1 MLPLWSEWERN
12 RKMDKSLKRD
22 EQAILLLRKLYQN
35 YGYQPYK
42 MSRFEEYDLYVRNKD
57 FLVSDQVITFS
68 DRRGKL
74 LALKPD
80 VTLSIIKNAGKAADT
95 QRVYYNE
102 NVYRVDPQ
110 TRAFREI
117 MQTGLECI
125 GNLST
130 LDVAEVVLL
139 AAQSLAK
146 LGNHFVLDISHMGLV
161 GGILRNSGLSQESQ
175 ELAMQYLHQKN
186 SHELR
191 RLCQQENCDDT
202 MLMALVQSDGTPSVV
217 FEKLLGCKTDPVL
230 NSSLTQL
237 QDICGVLEDFG
248 FGANIRVDFSVGS
261 DMKYYSGVVFK
272 GYLEGITTWIL
283 SGGQYDKLL
292 QKMGRSGNAVGFA
305 IYLNLLEQIREK
317 TQFDVDTVLLYDN
330 AVPMKQVLDAA
341 AALRKETNVL
351 TVSKLPENARWRR
364 LYKLQEGEAILV
376 EDNG

>member
-1 MLPLWSEWERN
+1 
-12 RKMDKSLKRD
+12 MDKILKKD
-22 EQAILLLRKLYQN
+22 EQAILLLRKLYQS

-68 DRRGKL
+68 DRQGKL

-80 VTLSIIKNAGKAADT
+80 VTLSIIKNAGKTADI

-125 GNLST
+125 GNLSSA
-130 LDVAEVVLL
+130 DVAEVVLL
-139 AAQSLAK
+139 AAQSLSK
-146 LGNHFVLDISHMGLV
+146 LGENFVLDISHMGIV
-161 GGILRNSGLSQESQ
+161 GGMLRKSGLSHEGQKQ
-175 ELAMQYLHQKN
+175 ALQFLHQKN

-191 RLCQQENCDDT
+191 RLCEAENCPADN
-202 MLMALVQSDGTPSVV
+202 LLALAECSGTPGEV
-217 FEKLLGCKTDPVL
+217 FAKIQNVQIGEPIA
-230 NSSLTQL
+230 QL
-237 QDICGVLEDFG
+237 QQICSVLETFG
-248 FGANIRVDFSVGS
+248 FGDKLRVDFSVGT

-292 QKMGRSGNAVGFA
+292 QKMGRGGNAVGFA

-317 TQFDVDTVLLYDN
+317 TDFDVDAVLLY
-330 AVPMKQVLDAA
+330 AEDADTAELMSVA
-341 AALRKETNVL
+341 AQLRQQTNVL
-351 TVSKLPENARWRR
+351 TVTGLPQNLRWRK
-364 LYKLQEGEAILV
+364 LYQLKEGEATLV
-376 EDNG
+376 ENNG

>member
-1 MLPLWSEWERN
+1 
-12 RKMDKSLKRD
+12 MDKSLRKD
-22 EQAILLLRKLYQN
+22 EQAILLLRKLYQS

-68 DRRGKL
+68 DRSGKL

-80 VTLSIIKNAGKAADT
+80 VTLSIIKNAGKTADV

-125 GNLST
+125 GSLSSA
-130 LDVAEVVLL
+130 DVAEVVLL
-139 AAQSLAK
+139 AAQSLER
-146 LGNHFVLDISHMGLV
+146 LGQNFVLDISHMGIV
-161 GGILRNSGLSQESQ
+161 GQVLLRSGLSHEGQTRA
-175 ELAMQYLHQKN
+175 LQYLHQKN

-191 RLCQQENCDDT
+191 KLCEEENCSADD
-202 MLMALVQSDGTPSVV
+202 LLVLAACSGSPEEVFAKLRVLPS
-217 FEKLLGCKTDPVL
+217 
-230 NSSLTQL
+230 NSSMEQL
-237 QDICGVLEDFG
+237 RQICNVLEAFG
-248 FGANIRVDFSVGS
+248 YGGRIRVDFSVGT

-292 QKMGRSGNAVGFA
+292 QKMGKTGNAVGFA

-317 TQFDVDTVLLYDN
+317 AAFDVDAVLLYPEGTD
-330 AVPMKQVLDAA
+330 PMELMSAA
-341 AALRKETNVL
+341 AKLRQQTNVL
-351 TVSKLPENARWRR
+351 TLKYLPQNLRWQKL
-364 LYKLQEGEAILV
+364 YQFKEGEAVLV
-376 EDNG
+376 ENHG

>member
-1 MLPLWSEWERN
+1 
-12 RKMDKSLKRD
+12 MDRILKKD
-22 EQAILLLRKLYQN
+22 EQAILLLRKLYQG

-68 DRRGKL
+68 DRSGKL

-80 VTLSIIKNAGKAADT
+80 VTLSIIKNAGKSADV

-125 GNLST
+125 GDLSSA
-130 LDVAEVVLL
+130 DVAEVVLL
-139 AAQSLAK
+139 AAQSLEK
-146 LGNHFVLDISHMGLV
+146 LGKNFVLDISHMGIV
-161 GGILRNSGLSQESQ
+161 SGVLRRCELSHEGQKRA
-175 ELAMQYLHQKN
+175 LQYLHQKN
-186 SHELR
+186 AHELR
-191 RLCQQENCDDT
+191 HLCEEENCAADD
-202 MLMALVQSDGTPSVV
+202 LLALAECSGAPKEV
-217 FEKLLGCKTDPVL
+217 FEKLQNMQIGKPFA
-230 NSSLTQL
+230 QL
-237 QDICGVLEDFG
+237 QQICSVLETFG
-248 FGANIRVDFSVGS
+248 FGDNIRVDFSVGT

-292 QKMGRSGNAVGFA
+292 QKMGRGGNAVGFA

-317 TQFDVDTVLLYDN
+317 TDFDVDAVVLYPEEMD
-330 AVPMKQVLDAA
+330 AAQVLAA
-341 AALRKETNVL
+341 AAVLRKEENVL
-351 TVSKLPENARWRR
+351 TVTRLPENLRWRK
-364 LYKLQEGEAILV
+364 LYAFQNGEAVLI
-376 EDNG
+376 ENNG

>member
-1 MLPLWSEWERN
+1 
-12 RKMDKSLKRD
+12 MDKILKKD
-22 EQAILLLRKLYQN
+22 EQAILLLRKLYQA

-68 DRRGKL
+68 DRSGKL

-80 VTLSIIKNAGKAADT
+80 VTLSIIKNAGKSVDV

-125 GNLST
+125 GTLSAA
-130 LDVAEVVLL
+130 DVAEVVLL
-139 AAQSLAK
+139 AAQSLSK
-146 LGNHFVLDISHMGLV
+146 LGENFVLDISHMGIVSQVLSQ
-161 GGILRNSGLSQESQ
+161 SGLSHEGQNHA
-175 ELAMQYLHQKN
+175 LQYLHQKN

-191 RLCQQENCDDT
+191 RLCEEENCSAED
-202 MLMALVQSDGTPSVV
+202 LLVLAACSGSPGEV
-217 FEKLLGCKTDPVL
+217 FAKIQNIHTGEAFD
-230 NSSLTQL
+230 QL
-237 QDICGVLEDFG
+237 RQICGVLETFG
-248 FGANIRVDFSVGS
+248 FADKIRVDFSVGT

-292 QKMGRSGNAVGFA
+292 QKMGRTGNAVGFA
-305 IYLNLLEQIREK
+305 IYLNLLEQIRE
-317 TQFDVDTVLLYDN
+317 TAAFDVDAVLLYPEDTDP
-330 AVPMKQVLDAA
+330 AELMSAA
-341 AALRKETNVL
+341 AQLRQQTNVL
-351 TVSKLPENARWRR
+351 TVTRLPQNLRWQKLYGLR
-364 LYKLQEGEAILV
+364 EGEAVLI
-376 EDNG
+376 ENNG

>member
-1 MLPLWSEWERN
+1 
-12 RKMDKSLKRD
+12 MDKILKKD
-22 EQAILLLRKLYQN
+22 EQAILLLRKLYQS
-35 YGYQPYK
+35 YGYQSYK

-80 VTLSIIKNAGKAADT
+80 VTLSIIKNAGKSNHI

-125 GNLST
+125 GDLNAM
-130 LDVAEVVLL
+130 DVVEVVLL
-139 AAQSLAK
+139 AAQSLSQ
-146 LGNHFVLDISHMGLV
+146 LGENFVLDISHMGLV
-161 GGILRNSGLSQESQ
+161 GGILRSSGLSTEGQEK
-175 ELAMQYLHQKN
+175 ARYFLHQKN

-191 RLCQQENCDDT
+191 RLCEKENCNADA
-202 MLMALVQSDGTPSVV
+202 LLILVQSGGSPWQV
-217 FEKLLGCKTDPVL
+217 FESIRSVCD
-230 NSSLTQL
+230 NDSLVQL
-237 QDICGVLEDFG
+237 QQICGVLEDFG

-292 QKMGRSGNAVGFA
+292 QKMGRGGNAVGFA

-317 TQFDVDTVLLYDN
+317 SQFDVDTVLLHAPD
-330 AVPMKQVLDAA
+330 APIEQVMAA
-341 AALRKETNVL
+341 ASSLRKDVNVL
-351 TVSKLPENARWRR
+351 TVTRLPENLRWRR
-364 LYKLQEGEAILV
+364 LYEMKEGEATLV

>member
-1 MLPLWSEWERN
+1 MEAML
-12 RKMDKSLKRD
+12 KKD

-35 YGYQPYK
+35 YGYQSYK

-68 DRRGKL
+68 DKSGKL

-80 VTLSIIKNAGKAADT
+80 VTLSIIKNAGKTTDGV

-125 GNLST
+125 GRLQDA
-130 LDVAEVVLL
+130 DVAEVALL
-139 AAQSLAK
+139 AAQSLAA
-146 LGNHFVLDISHMGLV
+146 LGDRFVLDISHMGIV
-161 GGILRNSGLSQESQ
+161 GNILEKSGLSPAGQKA
-175 ELAMQYLHQKN
+175 AMRYLHQKN
-186 SHELR
+186 SHELIK
-191 RLCQQENCDDT
+191 LCGDENCDPKP
-202 MLMALVQSDGTPSVV
+202 LLV
-217 FEKLLGCKTDPVL
+217 LLQNSGEPKQVL
-230 NSSLTQL
+230 DLLEENAAVTQL
-237 QDICGVLEDFG
+237 RRICDVLAAAG
-248 FGANIRVDFSVGS
+248 FGKQIRVDFSVGS

-292 QKMGRSGNAVGFA
+292 QKMGRGGSAVGFA
-305 IYLNLLEQIREK
+305 IYLNLLEQIRQ
-317 TQFDVDTVLLYDN
+317 TPDFDVDGVLLYREDT
-330 AVPMKQVLDAA
+330 PMEQVLTAA
-341 AALRKETNVL
+341 AQLRKQINLLTATVL
-351 TVSKLPENARWRR
+351 PKDLRWRK
-364 LYKLQEGEAILV
+364 LYQLQEGEAVLL

>member
-1 MLPLWSEWERN
+1 METI
-12 RKMDKSLKRD
+12 LKRD
-22 EQAILLLRKLYQN
+22 EQAVLLLRRLYQS
-35 YGYQPYK
+35 YGYRSYK

-68 DRRGKL
+68 DRTGKL

-80 VTLSIIKNAGKAADT
+80 VTLSIIKNAGKSSGI

-125 GNLST
+125 GSLCDA
-130 LDVAEVVLL
+130 DVAEVVLL
-139 AAQSLAK
+139 AAQSLEK
-146 LGNHFVLDISHMGLV
+146 LGENFVLDISHMGIV
-161 GGILRNSGLSQESQ
+161 AEVMESSGLSKAGQEQ
-175 ELAMQYLHQKN
+175 AMQCLHQKN

-191 RLCQQENCDDT
+191 RLCEKENCDET
-202 MLMALVQSDGTPSVV
+202 ALMTLVQAVGTPWTV
-217 FEKLLGCKTDPVL
+217 FEQLLKFMDAEL
-230 NSSLTQL
+230 QASLTQL
-237 QDICGVLEDFG
+237 QQICGVLEDFG
-248 FGANIRVDFSVGS
+248 FGDRIRVDFSVGT

-317 TQFDVDTVLLYDN
+317 TDFDVDIVLLYPVDVD
-330 AVPMKQVLDAA
+330 AAQVMAAA
-341 AALRKETNVL
+341 AALRKESNVL
-351 TVSKLPENARWRR
+351 TVSSLPENLRWRK
-364 LYKLQEGEAILV
+364 LYELREGEAKLI
-376 EDNG
+376 ENNG

>member
-1 MLPLWSEWERN
+1 
-12 RKMDKSLKRD
+12 MDKCLKKE
-22 EQAILLLRKLYQN
+22 EQAILLLRKLYQS
-35 YGYQPYK
+35 YGYQPNK

-80 VTLSIIKNAGKAADT
+80 VTLSIIKNAGKSRNI

-125 GNLST
+125 GNLSSA
-130 LDVAEVVLL
+130 DVAEVVLL
-139 AAQSLAK
+139 AAKSLQK
-146 LGNHFVLDISHMGLV
+146 LGEKFVLDISHMGLV
-161 GGILRNSGLSQESQ
+161 GRILGKSGLSSEGQEK
-175 ELAMQYLHQKN
+175 AMLYLHQKN

-191 RLCQQENCDDT
+191 RLCQKENCDGEA
-202 MLMALVQSDGTPSVV
+202 LLALVQSDGVPSEV
-217 FEKLLGCKTDPVL
+217 FETLQCWVQEDP
-230 NSSLTQL
+230 SLAQL
-237 QDICGVLEDFG
+237 QQICGILEAFG
-248 FGANIRVDFSVGS
+248 FADHIRVDFSVGT

-305 IYLNLLEQIREK
+305 IYLNLLEQIRESA
-317 TQFDVDTVLLYDN
+317 QYDVDTVLLYPKD
-330 AVPMKQVLDAA
+330 ADMLQVFAA
-341 AALRKETNVL
+341 AERLRNERNVL
-351 TVSKLPENARWRR
+351 AVNRLPENFRWRK
-364 LYKLQEGEAILV
+364 LYALKDGEAIEV
-376 EDNG
+376 ENNG

>member
-1 MLPLWSEWERN
+1 
-12 RKMDKSLKRD
+12 MDKILKKE
-22 EQAILLLRKLYQN
+22 EQAILLLRKLYQM

-80 VTLSIIKNAGKAADT
+80 VTLSIIKNAGKSADV

-125 GNLST
+125 GELSSA
-130 LDVAEVVLL
+130 DVAEVVLL

-146 LGNHFVLDISHMGLV
+146 LGENFVLDISHMGLV
-161 GGILRNSGLSQESQ
+161 ANILGRSGLSAEGQEKA
-175 ELAMQYLHQKN
+175 LLYLHQKN
-186 SHELR
+186 SHELH
-191 RLCQQENCDDT
+191 RLCREENCSEEG
-202 MLMALVQSDGTPSVV
+202 LMALVQSCGSPNMVFAQLSAIAQEDPSLV
-217 FEKLLGCKTDPVL
+217 
-230 NSSLTQL
+230 QL
-237 QDICGVLEDFG
+237 QQICKILENHG
-248 FGANIRVDFSVGS
+248 FGEKIRVDFSVGT

-272 GYLEGITTWIL
+272 GYLEGLTTWIL

-305 IYLNLLEQIREK
+305 IYLNLLEQIRE
-317 TQFDVDTVLLYDN
+317 TSQYDVDAVLLYPETADIAQVF
-330 AVPMKQVLDAA
+330 AVAEK
-341 AALRKETNVL
+341 LRETYNVL
-351 TVSKLPENARWRR
+351 TVSRLPENLRWRK
-364 LYKLQEGEAILV
+364 LYTLENGEVKEI
-376 EDNG
+376 ENNG

>member
-1 MLPLWSEWERN
+1 
-12 RKMDKSLKRD
+12 MDKCLKKE
-22 EQAILLLRKLYQN
+22 EQAILLLRKLYGS

-80 VTLSIIKNAGKAADT
+80 VTLSIIKNAGKSGDI

-125 GNLST
+125 GDLSSA
-130 LDVAEVVLL
+130 DVAEVVLL
-139 AAQSLAK
+139 AAKSLQQ
-146 LGNHFVLDISHMGLV
+146 LGEHFVLDISHMGLV
-161 GGILRNSGLSQESQ
+161 GSMLRASGLSGEGQEK
-175 ELAMQYLHQKN
+175 AMRYLHQKN

-191 RLCQQENCDDT
+191 SLCREENCDGE
-202 MLMALVQSDGTPSVV
+202 ALLVLAQSDGMPAEV
-217 FEKLLGCKTDPVL
+217 FQKLQSLVPEDP
-230 NSSLTQL
+230 SLTQL
-237 QDICGVLEDFG
+237 RQICGVLESFG
-248 FGANIRVDFSVGS
+248 FRDQIRVDFSVGT

-272 GYLEGITTWIL
+272 GYLEGLTTWIL

-292 QKMGRSGNAVGFA
+292 QKMGRGGNAVGFA
-305 IYLNLLEQIREK
+305 IYLNLLEQIRES
-317 TQFDVDTVLLYDN
+317 TQYDVDAVLLYPGD
-330 AVPMKQVLDAA
+330 ADMQQVFAA
-341 AALRKETNVL
+341 AEKLRKESNVL
-351 TVSKLPENARWRR
+351 TVSRLPENLRWKK
-364 LYKLQEGEAILV
+364 LYTLQDGEAMEI
-376 EDNG
+376 E

>member
-1 MLPLWSEWERN
+1 
-12 RKMDKSLKRD
+12 MDKILKKE

-35 YGYQPYK
+35 YGYLPYK

-80 VTLSIIKNAGKAADT
+80 VTLSIIKNAGKSADT

-125 GNLST
+125 GDLSAT
-130 LDVAEVVLL
+130 DVAEVVLL
-139 AAQSLAK
+139 AARSLQA
-146 LGNHFVLDISHMGLV
+146 LGENFVLDISHMGLV
-161 GGILRNSGLSQESQ
+161 GGILRRSGLSHEGQNRALQ
-175 ELAMQYLHQKN
+175 FLHQKN

-191 RLCQQENCDDT
+191 RLCEEESCDADAI
-202 MLMALVQSDGTPSVV
+202 LALVQAVGTPSVV
-217 FEKLLGCKTDPVL
+217 FEQIRKYACDDVL
-230 NSSLTQL
+230 MASLVQL
-237 QDICGVLEDFG
+237 QQICGVLEDFG
-248 FGANIRVDFSVGS
+248 FGGQIRVDFSVGT

-305 IYLNLLEQIREK
+305 IYLNLLEQIRE
-317 TQFDVDTVLLYDN
+317 TSRFDVDAVLLYPEK
-330 AVPMKQVLDAA
+330 APMQQVFAA
-341 AALRKETNVL
+341 AADLRKDANVL
-351 TVSKLPENARWRR
+351 TVNRLPENLRWRK
-364 LYKLQEGEAILV
+364 LYEWKDGEAVFI
-376 EDNG
+376 ENNG

>member
-1 MLPLWSEWERN
+1 
-12 RKMDKSLKRD
+12 MDKILKKE
-22 EQAILLLRKLYQN
+22 EQAFLLLRKLYQSF
-35 YGYQPYK
+35 GYQPYR

-80 VTLSIIKNAGKAADT
+80 VTLSIIKNAGKSADT

-125 GNLST
+125 GQLST
-130 LDVAEVVLL
+130 MDVAEVVLL
-139 AAQSLAK
+139 AAQSLEK
-146 LGNHFVLDISHMGLV
+146 LGKNFVLDISHMGLI
-161 GGILRNSGLSQESQ
+161 GGILGRSGLSHEGQQ
-175 ELAMQYLHQKN
+175 RALQYLHQKN

-191 RLCQQENCDDT
+191 QLCRQEDCDEQRLLPLIE
-202 MLMALVQSDGTPSVV
+202 AGGTPWVV
-217 FEKLLGCKTDPVL
+217 FETLRSCMEDPEL
-230 NSSLTQL
+230 AKSLTQL
-237 QDICGVLEDFG
+237 QEICGVLEDFG
-248 FGANIRVDFSVGS
+248 YGSRIRVDFSVGT

-305 IYLNLLEQIREK
+305 IYLNLLEQIRE
-317 TQFDVDTVLLYDN
+317 TAEFDVDAVLLYGKDDD
-330 AVPMKQVLDAA
+330 MKQVFSAA
-341 AALRKETNVL
+341 RNLRTETNVL
-351 TVSKLPENARWRR
+351 TVNQLPDQIRWRK
-364 LYKLQEGEAILV
+364 LYQMQKGEAVLV
-376 EDNG
+376 ENNG

>member
-1 MLPLWSEWERN
+1 
-12 RKMDKSLKRD
+12 MDKILKKD

-35 YGYQPYK
+35 YGYLPYK

-80 VTLSIIKNAGKAADT
+80 VTLSIIKNAGKTKQT

-125 GNLST
+125 GDLT
-130 LDVAEVVLL
+130 ATDVAEVVLL
-139 AAQSLAK
+139 AAQSLQR
-146 LGNHFVLDISHMGLV
+146 LGENFVLDISHMGLV
-161 GGILRNSGLSQESQ
+161 GGILRKSGLSHEGQEKA
-175 ELAMQYLHQKN
+175 LQYLHQKN

-191 RLCQQENCDDT
+191 RLCEAESCEAD
-202 MLMALVQSDGTPSVV
+202 ALLALIQSDGTPFVV
-217 FEKLLGCKTDPVL
+217 FEALCQFAEDASIRDSLG
-230 NSSLTQL
+230 QL
-237 QDICGVLEDFG
+237 QQICGVLEAFDFG
-248 FGANIRVDFSVGS
+248 GKIRVDFSVGT

-305 IYLNLLEQIREK
+305 IYLNLLEQIRE
-317 TQFDVDTVLLYDN
+317 TDHFDVDTVLLYPEN
-330 AVPMKQVLDAA
+330 ADMKQVFSVAE
-341 AALRKETNVL
+341 ALRKDANVL
-351 TVSKLPENARWRR
+351 TVSRLPENLRWRKLYR
-364 LYKLQEGEAILV
+364 LEEGEAKLV
-376 EDNG
+376 ENNG

>member
-1 MLPLWSEWERN
+1 
-12 RKMDKSLKRD
+12 MDKILKKD
-22 EQAILLLRKLYQN
+22 EQAILLLRKLYQA

-68 DRRGKL
+68 DRSGKL

-80 VTLSIIKNAGKAADT
+80 VTLSIIKNAGKSADI

-125 GNLST
+125 GALSAV
-130 LDVAEVVLL
+130 DVAEVVLL
-139 AAQSLAK
+139 AAQSLSK
-146 LGNHFVLDISHMGLV
+146 LGENFVLDISHMGIV
-161 GGILRNSGLSQESQ
+161 GGMLSKSGLSHEGQKQ
-175 ELAMQYLHQKN
+175 ALHFLHQKN

-191 RLCQQENCDDT
+191 RLCEAENCPSHELLVLAECSGT
-202 MLMALVQSDGTPSVV
+202 PKEVFAKIQNVQIGESLVQ
-217 FEKLLGCKTDPVL
+217 
-230 NSSLTQL
+230 L
-237 QDICGVLEDFG
+237 QQICQVLETFG
-248 FGANIRVDFSVGS
+248 FGDKIRVDFSVGT

-292 QKMGRSGNAVGFA
+292 QKMDRGGNAVGFA

-317 TQFDVDTVLLYDN
+317 ADFDVDTVLLYAKDTD
-330 AVPMKQVLDAA
+330 PMELMDAA
-341 AALRKETNVL
+341 TQLRQQTNVL
-351 TVSKLPENARWRR
+351 TATKLPQNLRWRK
-364 LYKLQEGEAILV
+364 LYQLQEGEAVLI
-376 EDNG
+376 ENHG

>member
-1 MLPLWSEWERN
+1 
-12 RKMDKSLKRD
+12 MDNILKKD
-22 EQAILLLRKLYQN
+22 EQAILLLRKLYQS
-35 YGYQPYK
+35 YGYRSYK

-57 FLVSDQVITFS
+57 FLISDQVITFS

-80 VTLSIIKNAGKAADT
+80 VTLSIIKNAGKTGDT

-125 GNLST
+125 GELSSV
-130 LDVAEVVLL
+130 DVTEVVLL
-139 AAQSLAK
+139 AAQSLSK
-146 LGNHFVLDISHMGLV
+146 LGENFVLDISHMGIV
-161 GGILRNSGLSQESQ
+161 GGLLSKSGLSHEGQKQ
-175 ELAMQYLHQKN
+175 ALQFLHQKS

-191 RLCQQENCDDT
+191 HLCEVENCSADD
-202 MLMALVQSDGTPSVV
+202 LLALAECSGTPKEV
-217 FEKLLGCKTDPVL
+217 FAKIQNVQIGE
-230 NSSLTQL
+230 SIAQL
-237 QDICGVLEDFG
+237 QQICDVLETFG
-248 FGANIRVDFSVGS
+248 FGDKIRVDFSVGT

-292 QKMGRSGNAVGFA
+292 QKMGRGGNAVGFA

-317 TQFDVDTVLLYDN
+317 SQFDVESVLLYPESTD
-330 AVPMKQVLDAA
+330 PMVLMATAA
-341 AALRKETNVL
+341 KLRQQTNVL
-351 TVSKLPENARWRR
+351 TVTRLPQNLRWRK
-364 LYKLQEGEAILV
+364 LYLLQEGEAVLL
-376 EDNG
+376 ENNG

>member
-1 MLPLWSEWERN
+1 
-12 RKMDKSLKRD
+12 MDKILKKE

-35 YGYQPYK
+35 YGYQSYK

-68 DRRGKL
+68 DRQGKL

-80 VTLSIIKNAGKAADT
+80 VTLSIIKNAGKSGET

-125 GNLST
+125 GDLSAA
-130 LDVAEVVLL
+130 DVAEVVLL

-146 LGNHFVLDISHMGLV
+146 LGENFVLDISHMGIV
-161 GGILRNSGLSQESQ
+161 GGILQKSGLSHEGQNRA
-175 ELAMQYLHQKN
+175 LQYLHQKN
-186 SHELR
+186 SHEMR
-191 RLCQQENCDDT
+191 RLCQEENCDPDG
-202 MLMALVQSDGTPSVV
+202 LLALVQSGGTPFLAFERLRSQIQDAEWQASVV
-217 FEKLLGCKTDPVL
+217 
-230 NSSLTQL
+230 QL
-237 QDICGVLEDFG
+237 QEICAVLEQFG
-248 FGANIRVDFSVGS
+248 FADKIRVDFSVGT

-292 QKMGRSGNAVGFA
+292 QKMGRGGNAVGFA

-317 TQFDVDTVLLYDN
+317 SEFDVDTVLLYPEEEDA
-330 AVPMKQVLDAA
+330 AVVIAAA
-341 AALRKETNVL
+341 AALREHANVL
-351 TVSKLPENARWRR
+351 TVSRLPENLRWRK
-364 LYKLQEGEAILV
+364 LYQLKKGEAVLI
-376 EDNG
+376 ENNG

>member
-1 MLPLWSEWERN
+1 
-12 RKMDKSLKRD
+12 MDKSLKKD

-35 YGYQPYK
+35 YGYLPYK

-57 FLVSDQVITFS
+57 FLISDQVITFS

-80 VTLSIIKNAGKAADT
+80 VTLSIIKNAGKTTDGV

-125 GNLST
+125 GDLKDAN
-130 LDVAEVVLL
+130 VAEVALL
-139 AAQSLAK
+139 AAQSLAA
-146 LGNHFVLDISHMGLV
+146 LGDRFVLDISHMGIV
-161 GGILRNSGLSQESQ
+161 GNIMEKSGLSLAGQEA
-175 ELAMQYLHQKN
+175 AMRYLHQKS
-186 SHELR
+186 SHELIK
-191 RLCQQENCDDT
+191 LCIEENCDPKQ
-202 MLMALVQSDGTPSVV
+202 LLALLQTSGEPKQVLD
-217 FEKLLGCKTDPVL
+217 LLEENAAV
-230 NSSLTQL
+230 TQL
-237 QDICGVLEDFG
+237 RRICDVLTAAG
-248 FGANIRVDFSVGS
+248 FGKQIRVDFSVGS

-292 QKMGRSGNAVGFA
+292 QKMGRGGSAVGFA
-305 IYLNLLEQIREK
+305 IYLNLLEQIRQ
-317 TQFDVDTVLLYDN
+317 TPDFDVDGVLLYQED
-330 AVPMKQVLDAA
+330 APMEQ
-341 AALRKETNVL
+341 VL
-351 TVSKLPENARWRR
+351 TVAAQLRKQINLLTATTLPKNLRWRK
-364 LYKLQEGEAILV
+364 LYQLQEGEAVLL

>member
-1 MLPLWSEWERN
+1 
-12 RKMDKSLKRD
+12 MDKILKKE
-22 EQAILLLRKLYQN
+22 EQAILLLRKLYQS

-80 VTLSIIKNAGKAADT
+80 VTLSIIKNAGKARDT

-125 GNLST
+125 GELNT

-146 LGNHFVLDISHMGLV
+146 LGDNFVLDISHMGLV
-161 GGILRNSGLSQESQ
+161 GGILRQSGLSLESQ
-175 ELAMQYLHQKN
+175 EKAMQYLHQKN
-186 SHELR
+186 NHELR
-191 RLCQQENCDDT
+191 RLCEAENGNADG
-202 MLMALVQSDGTPSVV
+202 LLALCQANGAPWQAFEAIRKQVQDEAV
-217 FEKLLGCKTDPVL
+217 
-230 NSSLTQL
+230 NASLAQL
-237 QDICGVLEDFG
+237 QQICGVLERFG
-248 FGANIRVDFSVGS
+248 FADKIRVDFSVGS

-305 IYLNLLEQIREK
+305 IYLNLLEQIQEK
-317 TQFDVDTVLLYDN
+317 TDFDVDTVLRFSPDMPMEQVM
-330 AVPMKQVLDAA
+330 AVASG
-341 AALRKETNVL
+341 LREEANVL
-351 TVSKLPENARWRR
+351 TVTQLPENLRWRR
-364 LYKLQEGEAILV
+364 LYELRDGEAVLI
-376 EDNG
+376 ENNG